1 VINFR
6 LFGQPVPWVSLRRR
20 VLRRLERIRQQR
32 VIYDAQKQ
40 TTYRPHDNTTYRAR
54 LDNADTSIANDASG
68 RQGNEA
74 VATEA
79 TTNKD
84 RSSPRRKSENNA
96 AELLAETA
104 GSPEWA
110 NTALPIE
117 LVSFWSP
124 FPGRDCE
131 GRTILPPLIG
141 VHLFRR
147 RGTFSSDA

>member
-1 VINFR
+1 
-6 LFGQPVPWVSLRRR
+6 
-20 VLRRLERIRQQR
+20 LRRLERIRQQR

-40 TTYRPHDNTTYRAR
+40 TTYRPHENATYRAR

-117 LVSFWSP
+117 LV
-124 FPGRDCE
+124 
-131 GRTILPPLIG
+131 LI
-141 VHLFRR
+141 
-147 RGTFSSDA
+147 S